1 MTRYFE
7 DEYVCTHCRE
17 INIQEEGQDMATKPC
32 DDCGQIGG
40 LVALEV
46 DDKNAERKPVI
57 VLGRNFFVGR
67 DYYEA

>member
-1 MTRYFE
+1 
-7 DEYVCTHCRE
+7 
-17 INIQEEGQDMATKPC
+17 MATKPC